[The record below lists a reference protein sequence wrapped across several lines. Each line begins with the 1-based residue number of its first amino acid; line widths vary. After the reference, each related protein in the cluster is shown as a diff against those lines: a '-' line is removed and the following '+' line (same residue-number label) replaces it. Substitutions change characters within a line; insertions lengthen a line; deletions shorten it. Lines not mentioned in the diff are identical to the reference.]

1 MSPEQRSIFC
11 QNLKENTMSNFKRV
25 IASAALAAMCF
36 SSVPVKADDCWDYT
50 GGCGYEECR
59 RASCLAPAI
68 ALGTIALVAIIAI
81 AVQKSHSGH
90 GHSHN

>member
-1 MSPEQRSIFC
+1 M
-11 QNLKENTMSNFKRV
+11 NKFKKV
-25 IASAALAAMCF
+25 VASETLAAMLF
-36 SSVPVKADDCWDYT
+36 YSAPAQADCYDT
-50 GGCGYEECR
+50 VGGCGYEECR

-90 GHSHN
+90 GHGHH

>member
-1 MSPEQRSIFC
+1 M
-11 QNLKENTMSNFKRV
+11 KNFKRV
-25 IASAALAAMCF
+25 VASLALASMMFA
-36 SSVPVKADDCWDYT
+36 SVPVKAEECWDSV

-81 AVQKSHSGH
+81 AVQKSHGGH
-90 GHSHN
+90 HHSH

>member
-1 MSPEQRSIFC
+1 M
-11 QNLKENTMSNFKRV
+11 KMFKRV
-25 IASAALAAMCF
+25 IASTVLAVMVFA
-36 SSVPVKADDCWDYT
+36 STPVKAVECYDSVA
-50 GGCGYEECR
+50 GCGYEECR

-81 AVQKSHSGH
+81 AVQKSHNGH